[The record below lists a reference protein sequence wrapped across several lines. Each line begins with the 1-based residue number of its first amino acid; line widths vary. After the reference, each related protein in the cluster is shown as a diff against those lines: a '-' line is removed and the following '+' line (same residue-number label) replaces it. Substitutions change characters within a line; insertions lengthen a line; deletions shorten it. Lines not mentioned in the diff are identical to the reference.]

1 MANFNARRT
10 LVNGKRIKWAIRT
23 IGAIAAAA
31 ATLAAPVQ
39 AKEWKTVTVALEG
52 GYAPWNLTL
61 PGGKLGGFEPELLA
75 NVCDRIKVQCNMV
88 AQDWDGMIPGLQAGK
103 FDVLMDAISITP
115 EREKILLFSRP
126 YAATP
131 ATFAVTDTKILP
143 KAAPGAPMVKL
154 TGDANADK
162 PTVDTLRKQLKGKT
176 IGIQSG
182 TVYTKFINDSFKDIA
197 SIRVYKT
204 SPERDLDLVAG
215 RIDASFDD
223 VTYYAANNT
232 KKDNASIVLA
242 GPKLGGPIWGPG
254 EGLAFRKQDADLKT
268 KFDTAIGAAL
278 ADGTVKKLA
287 DKWFKTDVTP

>member
-1 MANFNARRT
+1 MY
-10 LVNGKRIKWAIRT
+10 GKPIKSGVRT
-23 IGAIAAAA
+23 IAAIVSLAAA
-31 ATLAAPVQ
+31 LAVPVPGQ

-75 NVCDRIKVQCNMV
+75 DVCARIKLQCNMV

-115 EREKILLFSRP
+115 EREKILAFSRP

-131 ATFAVTDTKILP
+131 ATFAVTDTKVIP
-143 KAAPGAPMVKL
+143 KSDAAAPVVKL
-154 TGDANADK
+154 TGDAKADK

-182 TVYTKFINDSFKDIA
+182 TVYTKFINDSFKDVA
-197 SIRVYKT
+197 TIRVYKT

-223 VTYYAANNT
+223 VTYYAANAG
-232 KKDNASIVLA
+232 KKETASIVLA

-254 EGLAFRKQDADLKT
+254 EGLAFRKQDADLKA

>member
-1 MANFNARRT
+1 MTEGMTIFNTRRN
-10 LVNGKRIKWAIRT
+10 LVNGKRIKWAVRT
-23 IGAIAAAA
+23 IGIIAAAA
-31 ATLAAPVQ
+31 ATLSAPVQ

-61 PGGKLGGFEPELLA
+61 PGGKLGGFELELLA
-75 NVCDRIKVQCNMV
+75 NVCERIKVQCNMV

-143 KAAPGAPMVKL
+143 KAAPGAPIVKL
-154 TGDANADK
+154 SGDANADK
-162 PTVDTLRKQLKGKT
+162 STVDALRKQLKGKT

-232 KKDNASIVLA
+232 KKDTASIVLA
-242 GPKLGGPIWGPG
+242 
-254 EGLAFRKQDADLKT
+254 ARSSA
-268 KFDTAIGAAL
+268 ARSGA
-278 ADGTVKKLA
+278 G
-287 DKWFKTDVTP
+287 

>member
-1 MANFNARRT
+1 M
-10 LVNGKRIKWAIRT
+10 GKRSTLAKAW
-23 IGAIAAAA
+23 IGAMVGAAAI
-31 ATLAAPVQ
+31 LSAPVQ
-39 AKEWKTVTVALEG
+39 AKDWKTVTIALEG

-61 PGGKLGGFEPELLA
+61 PGGKLGGFEPELVA
-75 NVCDRIKVQCNMV
+75 NLCTRIKLQCNLV

-115 EREKILLFSRP
+115 EREKIIAFSRP

-143 KAAPGAPMVKL
+143 KSSPTTPAVKL
-154 TGDANADK
+154 TGDPKTDQ
-162 PTVDTLRKQLKGKT
+162 PTVDALRKQLKGKT

-182 TVYTKFINDSFKDIA
+182 TVYTKFINDGFKDIA
-197 SIRVYKT
+197 TIRVYKT

-223 VTYYAANNT
+223 VTYYTANMD
-232 KKDNASIVLA
+232 KKENASIVLA
-242 GPKLGGPIWGPG
+242 GPKIAGPIWGPG

-268 KFDTAIGAAL
+268 KFDTAIAAAL
-278 ADGTVKKLA
+278 ADGTVKKLS

>member
-1 MANFNARRT
+1 MMVKRMTWVARM
-10 LVNGKRIKWAIRT
+10 
-23 IGAIAAAA
+23 GAVLGAAAV
-31 ATLAAPVQ
+31 LAAPVQ
-39 AKEWKTVTVALEG
+39 AKEWKSVTVALEG

-75 NVCDRIKVQCNMV
+75 NLCTRIKIQCNLV

-115 EREKILLFSRP
+115 EREKIIAFSRP

-131 ATFAVTDTKILP
+131 ATFAVTDTKVLP
-143 KAAPGAPMVKL
+143 KAAPGAPVVKL
-154 TGDANADK
+154 TGEAKTDQ
-162 PTVDTLRKQLKGKT
+162 PTVDALRKQLKGKT

-182 TVYTKFINDSFKDIA
+182 TVYTKFINDSFKDVA
-197 SIRVYKT
+197 TIRVYKT

-223 VTYYAANNT
+223 VTYYAALMD
-232 KKDNASIVLA
+232 KKENASIVLA
-242 GPKLGGPIWGPG
+242 GPKIGGPIWGPG
-254 EGLAFRKQDADLKT
+254 EGLAFRKQDADLRA
-268 KFDTAIGAAL
+268 KFDTAIAAAL

-287 DKWFKTDVTP
+287 AKWFKTDVTP

>member
-1 MANFNARRT
+1 M
-10 LVNGKRIKWAIRT
+10 NGKRIKLAIRM
-23 IGAIAAAA
+23 IGSIAAVA
-31 ATLAAPVQ
+31 ATLAAPAQ

-75 NVCDRIKVQCNMV
+75 NVCERIKLQCNMV

-115 EREKILLFSRP
+115 EREKILAFSRP

-131 ATFAVTDTKILP
+131 ATFAVTDTKIIP
-143 KAAPGAPMVKL
+143 KADAAAPAVKL
-154 TGDANADK
+154 TGDPKTDK

-182 TVYTKFINDSFKDIA
+182 TVYTKFINDSFRDVA
-197 SIRVYKT
+197 TIRVYKT

-223 VTYYAANNT
+223 VTYYAANVG
-232 KKDNASIVLA
+232 KKETASIVLA

-254 EGLAFRKQDADLKT
+254 EGLAFRKQDADLKA
-268 KFDTAIGAAL
+268 KFDGAIGAAL

>member
-1 MANFNARRT
+1 M
-10 LVNGKRIKWAIRT
+10 GKRSTLAKAW
-23 IGAIAAAA
+23 IGAMVGAVAI
-31 ATLAAPVQ
+31 LSAPVQ
-39 AKEWKTVTVALEG
+39 AKDWKTVTIALEG

-61 PGGKLGGFEPELLA
+61 PGGKLGGFEPELVA
-75 NVCDRIKVQCNMV
+75 NLCTRIKLQCNLV

-115 EREKILLFSRP
+115 EREKIIAFSRP

-143 KAAPGAPMVKL
+143 KSSPTAPAVKL
-154 TGDANADK
+154 TGDPKTDQ
-162 PTVDTLRKQLKGKT
+162 PTVDALRKQLKGKT

-197 SIRVYKT
+197 TIRVYKT

-223 VTYYAANNT
+223 VTYYAANMD
-232 KKDNASIVLA
+232 KKENASIVLA
-242 GPKLGGPIWGPG
+242 GPKIGGPIWGPG
-254 EGLAFRKQDADLKT
+254 EGLAFRKQDADLKA

>member
-1 MANFNARRT
+1 MMPRNERRFD
-10 LVNGKRIKWAIRT
+10 VKVKRTMSAKAWVGAML
-23 IGAIAAAA
+23 GAAAIA
-31 ATLAAPVQ
+31 AAPVQ
-39 AKEWKTVTVALEG
+39 AKEWKTVTIALEG

-75 NVCDRIKVQCNMV
+75 NLCARIKVQCNLV

-115 EREKILLFSRP
+115 EREKIIAFSRP

-143 KAAPGAPMVKL
+143 KASPAAPVIKL
-154 TGDANADK
+154 TGVTKADQ
-162 PTVDTLRKQLKGKT
+162 PTVDSLRKQLKGKT

-182 TVYTKFINDSFKDIA
+182 TVYTKFINDGFKDIA
-197 SIRVYKT
+197 TIRVYKT
-204 SPERDLDLVAG
+204 SPERDLDLANG

-223 VTYYAANNT
+223 VTYYAANT
-232 KKDNASIVLA
+232 DKKETSSVTMA
-242 GPKLGGPIWGPG
+242 GPKIGGPIWGPG
-254 EGLAFRKQDADLKT
+254 EGLAFRKQDADLRE
-268 KFDTAIGAAL
+268 KFDTAISAAL
-278 ADGTVKKLA
+278 ADGTVKKLS